1 MKGLSVLQPRR
12 VLIVDDRRVVRRGLQ
27 ALLAL
32 WPDVACVGEAADGQE
47 GVKLVAEQRPDA
59 VLMDIRMQGMDGLEA
74 TRRIKSQWP
83 EVRVIVLTLRAEYE
97 DEALAAGADVFLVK
111 GGPPEALR
119 EAICKT
125 STRGDAGGEGRIQG
139 PAVEQRGDM
148 AGAVTILAI
157 LSSFPG
163 SLASRWCG
171 TATLDPL
178 GQRRRNQATQSA
190 AALT

>member
-1 MKGLSVLQPRR
+1 MSQPRR
-12 VLIVDDRRVVRRGLQ
+12 VLIVDDRRTVRQGLQ

-32 WPDVACVGEAADGQE
+32 WPDVAWAGQAADGQG

-59 VLMDIRMQGMDGLEA
+59 VVMDIRMRGMDGLEA

-97 DEALAAGADVFLVK
+97 DEAIAAGADVFLVK

-125 STRGDAGGEGRIQG
+125 SIA
-139 PAVEQRGDM
+139 
-148 AGAVTILAI
+148 
-157 LSSFPG
+157 
-163 SLASRWCG
+163 
-171 TATLDPL
+171 LDPV
-178 GQRRRNQATQSA
+178 GQRRR
-190 AALT
+190 L